1 MKKGIKLKEEKR
13 YTTLLKRIDTL
24 KNERSLN
31 IDLTNPEDRR
41 ILHSYN
47 HYNLINAYKDNFI
60 DNTVDYEKYL
70 PSSTLD
76 EFEALYKFD
85 KNLRKIISDN
95 ILDIE
100 ETIKH
105 LITQSFYEYFYL
117 QCKNDSSSHYN
128 IEKLHKEDEYLKPLY
143 YDISN
148 LQILRTKKILNR
160 ADIHAEFESEVRK
173 KINKS
178 KFKSQYLRQY
188 TKKGYF
194 PMWVTMNV
202 LTLGN
207 IVNMY
212 DILKHDVKIKMLTR
226 LGLITNPNDI
236 NNNTRLIQDF
246 SDMLKLLNIFRNLCA
261 HNERLYNFLLPK
273 DKIVDNRF
281 MNIHKIVPKHYNPTT
296 TNFLKRSIFICLF
309 IISLFKTQGERTSF
323 IRDIKL
329 EFKKLDKVLRTIKT
343 SNIKFKMNLAF
354 DWENSI
360 LKANHVNIF

>member
-1 MKKGIKLKEEKR
+1 M
-13 YTTLLKRIDTL
+13 
-24 KNERSLN
+24 
-31 IDLTNPEDRR
+31 
-41 ILHSYN
+41 
-47 HYNLINAYKDNFI
+47 
-60 DNTVDYEKYL
+60 
-70 PSSTLD
+70 
-76 EFEALYKFD
+76 
-85 KNLRKIISDN
+85 
-95 ILDIE
+95 
-100 ETIKH
+100 
-105 LITQSFYEYFYL
+105 
-117 QCKNDSSSHYN
+117 
-128 IEKLHKEDEYLKPLY
+128 EKLHKEDEYLKPLY

-296 TNFLKRSIFICLF
+296 TN
-309 IISLFKTQGERTSF
+309 
-323 IRDIKL
+323 
-329 EFKKLDKVLRTIKT
+329 
-343 SNIKFKMNLAF
+343 
-354 DWENSI
+354 
-360 LKANHVNIF
+360 